1 VQLKCDKISLP
12 YFSLGEFINTCKN
25 KSKMNFIQ
33 YIKDSFDELNNHMT
47 WISKED
53 AQKTTVTVAV
63 FTILFALAVAGIDY
77 VFQTGLDNFFGMFK
91 SN

>member
-1 VQLKCDKISLP
+1 MSRVRVPQPVQ
-12 YFSLGEFINTCKN
+12 N
-25 KSKMNFIQ
+25 KSNMNFIQ

-63 FTILFALAVAGIDY
+63 FTILFALAVAGIDF
-77 VFQTGLDNFFGMFK
+77 VFQTGLDNFFKLF
-91 SN
+91 

>member
-1 VQLKCDKISLP
+1 
-12 YFSLGEFINTCKN
+12 
-25 KSKMNFIQ
+25 MNFIQ
-33 YIKDSFDELNNHMT
+33 YIRDSFDELNNHMT

-77 VFQTGLDNFFGMFK
+77 VFQSLLDYFFGMFK

>member
-1 VQLKCDKISLP
+1 
-12 YFSLGEFINTCKN
+12 
-25 KSKMNFIQ
+25 MNFIQ
-33 YIKDSFDELNNHMT
+33 YIRDSFDELNNHMT

-77 VFQTGLDNFFGMFK
+77 VFQSLLDSFFGMFK

>member
-1 VQLKCDKISLP
+1 MSRVRVPQPVQ
-12 YFSLGEFINTCKN
+12 N

-47 WISKED
+47 WISKDD

-63 FTILFALAVAGIDY
+63 FTILVAVAVAGIDY
-77 VFQTGLDNFFGMFK
+77 VFQTGLDNFFKLF
-91 SN
+91 